1 MLFLY
6 KFLSV
11 FLYPIITIVIILR
24 KFLKKEDPVRFK
36 EKIFYNSFSPR
47 KNKLDKLIWFHAASI
62 GEMLSI
68 IPIIEEWSKKN
79 NQLKFLIT
87 TVTLSSGKLF
97 EKKFFEQKNILHRY
111 FPIDCHFIVKKFLK
125 SWRPSMVIFVD
136 SEIWPNFLTEI
147 KLKKIPLVLLNGRI
161 TEKSFKKWLYLKNF
175 AKKIFSNFDL
185 CLSSSLKSSS
195 YLEKLGVNN
204 IKFFGNLKF
213 SVYQKKTLLD
223 NQNSTYLKNS
233 NTWLAA
239 STHEGEEEICI
250 KTHFEIKKKYNNV
263 ITIIAPRHIN
273 RVEDIGNLASRYN
286 LKTQI
291 LKPLQMIDRN
301 KELIIV
307 DSFGELSGYYQC
319 CKSVFMGKSIL
330 QKLKST
336 SGQNPIEAAKLGC
349 RIYSGPFVNNFKEIY
364 KYLEELNISKKVENY
379 KELSQDVIKDL
390 NEVKKEDIKK
400 INVIQE
406 FGEEIKNKTVKELN
420 NFL

>member
-97 EKKFFEQKNILHRY
+97 EKKFFKQKNILHRY

-213 SVYQKKTLLD
+213 SVYQKK
-223 NQNSTYLKNS
+223 NFIGQSKFY
-233 NTWLAA
+233 
-239 STHEGEEEICI
+239 I
-250 KTHFEIKKKYNNV
+250 FKK
-263 ITIIAPRHIN
+263 
-273 RVEDIGNLASRYN
+273 
-286 LKTQI
+286 
-291 LKPLQMIDRN
+291 
-301 KELIIV
+301 
-307 DSFGELSGYYQC
+307 F
-319 CKSVFMGKSIL
+319 
-330 QKLKST
+330 
-336 SGQNPIEAAKLGC
+336 
-349 RIYSGPFVNNFKEIY
+349 
-364 KYLEELNISKKVENY
+364 
-379 KELSQDVIKDL
+379 
-390 NEVKKEDIKK
+390 
-400 INVIQE
+400 
-406 FGEEIKNKTVKELN
+406 
-420 NFL
+420 